1 MEVTKQAM
9 HEAKAWLQRL
19 GKKSITTAELYEF
32 TGWRDDPANDAAYS
46 VVEKDWMRS
55 RGRFVMLPASSGF
68 DVIDSWTG
76 EPATFANAPMS
87 GLSEEDADAVVELLN
102 TRTRRR
108 STRQ

>member
-1 MEVTKQAM
+1 MEAKKQAM
-9 HEAKAWLQRL
+9 QEAKAWLVRL
-19 GKKSITTAELYEF
+19 GKSITTAELYEF
-32 TGWRDDPANDAAYS
+32 NGWRREPANDAAYS
-46 VVEKDWMRS
+46 VVEKEWMRS
-55 RGRFVMLPASSGF
+55 RGRFVMLPGSSGF

-102 TRTRRR
+102 TRTRRK

>member
-1 MEVTKQAM
+1 MEATKQAM

-19 GKKSITTAELYEF
+19 GKTSITTAELYEF
-32 TGWRDDPANDAAYS
+32 TDWRRDPANDAAYS
-46 VVEKDWMRS
+46 AVEKDWMRS

-87 GLSEEDADAVVELLN
+87 GLLEEDADAVVELLN
-102 TRTRRR
+102 TRTRRK